1 MKGEEA
7 VLANSKNSSAAF
19 KIAVQSAVW
28 FNHDLA
34 LPLGVQRPLYSSA
47 QPSMR
52 KTRARRNFPFSM
64 RMNAFAKAN
73 PSELAQN
80 SFT

>member
-1 MKGEEA
+1 VSA
-7 VLANSKNSSAAF
+7 SLVDNLASPSDKVPLS
-19 KIAVQSAVW
+19 
-28 FNHDLA
+28 DA
-34 LPLGVQRPLYSSA
+34 LIVR
-47 QPSMR
+47 
-52 KTRARRNFPFSM
+52 RARRNFPFSM